1 MRLAEGEGTLSV
13 PSHPTP
19 VQQRSFASTNPRQRA
34 GVLGGQAQQAA
45 LQMHDLIV
53 QRDRVDGRELFPQP
67 LFDRLGYLLAGQH
80 PLTGSVRTHSA
91 AVPVRRR
98 GSSRSAWR
106 TVARN

>member
-13 PSHPTP
+13 PSQPPP

-80 PLTGSVRTHSA
+80 PLTGSVRTIIA
-91 AVPVRRR
+91 PPYPCAVA
-98 GSSRSAWR
+98 G
-106 TVARN
+106 